1 MEDTMD
7 DELTET
13 PTALTDNIT
22 PEMASNKVTDDSGS
36 LVHKSSVARMMNKAT
51 PLTTPLANT
60 NPLTNT
66 KSQDRVKR
74 AQSIGRFSSRNS
86 SDSTTID
93 RSFNF
98 SFGLD
103 LPEDADVVKCG
114 DYASVLVNAKSSTGS
129 KLRTF
134 MVIVRLVSFG
144 LQTNV
149 QLERTWDAADTK
161 CLARVEHVHVTNS
174 VDGNGNQAVTIEDK
188 AGVHLSN
195 IPLTK
200 LELISSHTFILSL
213 MIIQHV
219 LQL

>member
-1 MEDTMD
+1 MDKAVEDAEITEVSTNDNVEDVVESPEDESTDVDTAAAETFNNEPTSPESDASKQTKAVAVDHEIDLTKADELLKQHDREVEQLMEDTLE

-86 SDSTTID
+86 SDSKTID

-134 MVIVRLVSFG
+134 MVI
-144 LQTNV
+144 
-149 QLERTWDAADTK
+149 
-161 CLARVEHVHVTNS
+161 
-174 VDGNGNQAVTIEDK
+174 
-188 AGVHLSN
+188 
-195 IPLTK
+195 
-200 LELISSHTFILSL
+200 
-213 MIIQHV
+213 
-219 LQL
+219 